1 MAVGVNT
8 THRMVVLALG
18 ALRDDALPLSHHGL
32 SGLLLAHLQLGIR
45 VFVRASTLKNLKSL
59 HSSTNVQRLRP
70 APSPACCP
78 LQNDDQAKGSL
89 GPNIPRLTLRFVDAG
104 NCRQMRFG
112 KRSTRSSIFTLLH
125 LSRLKI

>member
-70 APSPACCP
+70 APSPAYP
-78 LQNDDQAKGSL
+78 ERR
-89 GPNIPRLTLRFVDAG
+89 GPSPPNALPTAGPRA
-104 NCRQMRFG
+104 
-112 KRSTRSSIFTLLH
+112 
-125 LSRLKI
+125 